1 MTDTKLPTPPAGT
14 RWREEKY
21 TTTNGVSVVARYAN
35 GWQCLYNNG
44 KNWVG
49 HGSFHQLCVADADLE
64 RVWSLRTTP
73 TEPLPAPVVDRSGE
87 AWRYAARFMDRAV
100 GYKDAKQWGGTINE
114 TDTLL
119 LALAP
124 HWRELAAL
132 AGEAVPK
139 LTVLEGWYNVYDGG
153 GVGVKRSTKAE
164 AENNVTGGTTTHVAV
179 RLAVVEDAV

>member
-1 MTDTKLPTPPAGT
+1 MTTLQAPTPPAGT

-73 TEPLPAPVVDRSGE
+73 TEPLPAPAVDRSGDVWQILWLALRE
-87 AWRYAARFMDRAV
+87 APGFNDEVEFDSAADQTF
-100 GYKDAKQWGGTINE
+100 
-114 TDTLL
+114 

-132 AGEAVPK
+132 AGEKCSTTRLVTDTEIVQAFNTAFQAVGKTPMSY
-139 LTVLEGWYNVYDGG
+139 ESPMA
-153 GVGVKRSTKAE
+153 RE
-164 AENNVTGGTTTHVAV
+164 IVAAYR
-179 RLAVVEDAV
+179 RLAVVEDAS